1 MIPTP
6 AGIEKRR
13 RGKTKTLDLAMR
25 RCGAPQH
32 GLSSN
37 KNGPNHLGLWYNVLP
52 WHQMALIT
60 SGLCARRR
68 GSVYSAGIMMED
80 DETEEFEGDLGETLC
95 LCPGLRRW
103 DVRGGL
109 DRVASSLQSHSLD
122 EAPPFPALS
131 AAILAKN

>member
-60 SGLCARRR
+60 SGLWYNVLPWHQMALITSGLCARRR

-95 LCPGLRRW
+95 LCPG
-103 DVRGGL
+103 
-109 DRVASSLQSHSLD
+109 
-122 EAPPFPALS
+122 
-131 AAILAKN
+131 